1 MNREYLVY
9 LIQTSYII
17 FRNDCSNTN
26 SPIGFKLNFVL
37 VIRVKTT
44 PLPYPPPF
52 NMYLKYELDL
62 VMRKYMGGGVEVR
75 CGRIVL

>member
-1 MNREYLVY
+1 MNRLVF
-9 LIQTSYII
+9 LII

-44 PLPYPPPF
+44 PLPPPF

-62 VMRKYMGGGVEVR
+62 VMRKYMGGGVRAGVGELS
-75 CGRIVL
+75 CN

>member
-17 FRNDCSNTN
+17 FRNDCSNIN
-26 SPIGFKLNFVL
+26 SLIGFKLNFVL

-44 PLPYPPPF
+44 PLPPP
-52 NMYLKYELDL
+52 L
-62 VMRKYMGGGVEVR
+62 
-75 CGRIVL
+75 